1 MSRLAATRVT
11 MQQTR
16 VSAVRWVVNTTW
28 LVTSAIGPSGL
39 PPPLPAARYHKDSN
53 PMVTLSCLLPPPVT
67 GGSLEL
73 RYTTDGSQPSSSSTL
88 YRAPIAMS
96 ELSPSGAAV
105 TIKARAFF
113 ADSDSAAGRDST
125 GHIVLW
131 LLLHSLLTVAV
142 VLSLAEAAP
151 TVVSS
156 VVFEQYSA

>member
-1 MSRLAATRVT
+1 
-11 MQQTR
+11 
-16 VSAVRWVVNTTW
+16 
-28 LVTSAIGPSGL
+28 
-39 PPPLPAARYHKDSN
+39 
-53 PMVTLSCLLPPPVT
+53 MVTLSCLLPPPVT

-73 RYTTDGSQPSSSSTL
+73 RYTTDGSQPSSSSPL

-105 TIKARAFF
+105 TVKARAFF
-113 ADSDSAAGRDST
+113 ADSDSAGRDPT

-142 VLSLAEAAP
+142 VLSFAEAAP